1 MKIYILNINFGKE
14 LQELT
19 FSSREGAIAT
29 LNRAKTRPHFID
41 ATLET
46 LSNGG
51 DDLKPFYTDD
61 FEEYDIET
69 GELVSD

>member
-1 MKIYILNINFGKE
+1 MKIYVLNINFGKE
-14 LQELT
+14 VQELT
-19 FSSREGAIAT
+19 FASREGALAT
-29 LNRAKTRPHFID
+29 LDRAKTRPHFFD

-51 DDLKPFYTDD
+51 DALKPFYTDD
-61 FEEYDIET
+61 FEEYDRET